1 MDEDIE
7 AALASASSLLAPIA
21 DAASALAR
29 LNARIETAGSAMAEG
44 LIARLA
50 LREAAGWLAH
60 RHGTWIH
67 PTDLGLRA
75 AGLTGSI
82 TAASVSGRLRAALP
96 TTMRSGPDSGG
107 GAPDGLAEDAAVAQA
122 LRFARLWRRL
132 AEHRS
137 RTPLDDAAALRSLLG
152 ELGDHTPSEQAI
164 AAWRARFLARPP
176 IAHSTIAHSTI
187 AGPALPMLVRAGLGA
202 LTWRSHEPSPCGPD
216 RLGSASLFLSACLW
230 RRVGDTPSLALP
242 IWSATP
248 RHLDTLARTTGPD
261 WLACFLATVTDA
273 ARRAGQELSRLQT
286 AATRAAALQRTAR
299 SRLSDTA
306 ALALRQPVLTASGLA
321 EQLRLTPQAALV
333 LLKQLI
339 AAEVLREATGRAA
352 WRAFVIA

>member
-82 TAASVSGRLRAALP
+82 TAASVGGRLRAALP

-152 ELGDHTPSEQAI
+152 ELGDHTPSEEAM
-164 AAWRARFLARPP
+164 AAWRARFVVRPP
-176 IAHSTIAHSTI
+176 IAHSSIS
-187 AGPALPMLVRAGLGA
+187 GPALPMLMRAGLGA
-202 LTWRSHEPSPCGPD
+202 LTWRPHEPSPCGPD

-230 RRVGDTPSLALP
+230 RCVGDTPSLALP

-299 SRLSDTA
+299 SRLADAA
-306 ALALRQPVLTASGLA
+306 ALALRQPVLTASGVA
-321 EQLRLTPQAALV
+321 ERLRLTPQAALV
-333 LLKQLI
+333 LLKQLV